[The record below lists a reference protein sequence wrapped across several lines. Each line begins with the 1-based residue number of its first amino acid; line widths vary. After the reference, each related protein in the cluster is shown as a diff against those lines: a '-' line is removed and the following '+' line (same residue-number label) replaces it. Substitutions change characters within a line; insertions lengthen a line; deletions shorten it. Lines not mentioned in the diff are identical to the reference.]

1 MIKIVIDT
9 NFVTIPFQFKVDVYS
24 EIGRI
29 INESYVLEFPKICL
43 AELQKIKQGKA
54 ALELMERKGVNFV
67 NIPFKKNVDDSI
79 IDYAKE
85 KKATI
90 ATQDSLLKK
99 KALKNSLSVITL
111 RKKQYLIKSGG
122 I

>member
-1 MIKIVIDT
+1 MVKIVIDT
-9 NFVTIPFQFKVDVYS
+9 NFAKIPFQFKVDVYS

-29 INESYVLEFPKICL
+29 INESYVLEFPRICIP
-43 AELQKIKQGKA
+43 ELQKLKQGQA
-54 ALELMERKGVNFV
+54 ALELMLKKGVIFV
-67 NIPFKKNVDDSI
+67 DMPLLKTVDDSI

-85 KKATI
+85 KKAII

-111 RKKQYLIKSGG
+111 RKKQYLIKIGG

>member
-1 MIKIVIDT
+1 MVKIVIDT
-9 NFVTIPFQFKVDVYS
+9 NFVMIPFQFKVDVYS
-24 EIGRI
+24 ELGRV

-43 AELQKIKQGKA
+43 AELQKLKQGKA
-54 ALELMERKGVNFV
+54 ALELMEKKGVNF
-67 NIPFKKNVDDSI
+67 IDMPLKKNVDDSI

-85 KKATI
+85 KKAII

-99 KALKNSLSVITL
+99 KALKNTLSVITL
-111 RKKQYLIKSGG
+111 RKKQYLIKIGG